1 MSLDLRE
8 VMDRVPDSQ
17 GFLTIEELDR
27 NTLALAEE
35 YPQLVQVQEVG
46 RSREGRIIRCL
57 KIGSGSK
64 NALLFACPHPNEP
77 IGAMTLDFLARELA
91 ENAQLRADMDYTW
104 YLIKVSDPDGIA
116 LNEGWFKGPFTVYH
130 YLRHYYRPA
139 FHEQVEWTFPVEY
152 KALKFDAPLPET
164 RIIMDLIERLKPA
177 FVYPLH
183 NLGFGG
189 AYWYLSH
196 PAPELY
202 EAYYACTAR
211 MGVPRKLGEAEV
223 PFAKEFA
230 PAVFQMLTV
239 QDDYD
244 YTETYTDA
252 DPAACHPYGTSSG
265 DYARQHSGED
275 TFVFVCELP
284 YFYERRIDDLSLSQR
299 TRRDAVA
306 ESCRYKARHWQDLME
321 LAGPV
326 EKLLDMPDNHFKTA
340 FDERMA
346 SGKGDL
352 DAQLRWADSVPEF
365 QQKAT
370 VAQEFDNL
378 LVSRFFQ
385 ATGTSLLLRA
395 CEFELERSGERGFT
409 GEETDLLRRTLE
421 QCERYL
427 RQECDYLEENMDY
440 QVTPIRKLVT
450 VQAECGLLTAQY
462 VSKRMHIQKGKDDAK

>member
-1 MSLDLRE
+1 MGIDLRQ

-17 GFLTIEELDR
+17 GFLTIEELDA
-27 NTLALAEE
+27 NTLALARE

-57 KIGSGSK
+57 RIGSGSR

-91 ENAQLRADMDYTW
+91 ENEELRRELDYTW

-116 LNEGWFKGPFTVYH
+116 LNEGWFKGPFTVYN

-152 KALKFDAPLPET
+152 KSLKFDAPLPET
-164 RIIMDLIERLKPA
+164 RILMELMERLRPS

-189 AYWYLSH
+189 AYWYLSR

-202 EAYYACTAR
+202 EQYYACTAR

-244 YTETYTDA
+244 YTEAYTNA
-252 DPAACHPYGTSSG
+252 DPVASHPYGTSSG
-265 DYARQHSGED
+265 DYASRHGAKD
-275 TFVFVCELP
+275 AFVFVCELP
-284 YFYERRIDDLSLSQR
+284 YFYEKRIDDLSPSSH
-299 TRRDAVA
+299 TRLDAVT
-306 ESCRYKARHWQDLME
+306 ESCRYKAKHHQDLMDM
-321 LAGPV
+321 AAPV
-326 EKLLDMPDNHFKTA
+326 HRLLDMPDNHFKTA

-346 SGKGDL
+346 SGQGDL
-352 DAQLRWADSVPEF
+352 DAQLRWAQSVPEF
-365 QQKAT
+365 REKAT

-395 CEFELERSGERGFT
+395 CEQELGRSRERGFT
-409 GEETDLLRRTLE
+409 PGEEELLRRALE
-421 QCERYL
+421 QCETYL
-427 RQECDYLEENMDY
+427 ARECDYLEQNMDY

-462 VSKRMHIQKGKDDAK
+462 ISKTTQNRKDEPK

>member
-1 MSLDLRE
+1 
-8 VMDRVPDSQ
+8 
-17 GFLTIEELDR
+17 
-27 NTLALAEE
+27 
-35 YPQLVQVQEVG
+35 
-46 RSREGRIIRCL
+46 
-57 KIGSGSK
+57 
-64 NALLFACPHPNEP
+64 
-77 IGAMTLDFLARELA
+77 
-91 ENAQLRADMDYTW
+91 
-104 YLIKVSDPDGIA
+104 
-116 LNEGWFKGPFTVYH
+116 
-130 YLRHYYRPA
+130 
-139 FHEQVEWTFPVEY
+139 
-152 KALKFDAPLPET
+152 
-164 RIIMDLIERLKPA
+164 
-177 FVYPLH
+177 
-183 NLGFGG
+183 
-189 AYWYLSH
+189 
-196 PAPELY
+196 
-202 EAYYACTAR
+202 
-211 MGVPRKLGEAEV
+211 
-223 PFAKEFA
+223 
-230 PAVFQMLTV
+230 
-239 QDDYD
+239 
-244 YTETYTDA
+244 
-252 DPAACHPYGTSSG
+252 
-265 DYARQHSGED
+265 
-275 TFVFVCELP
+275 
-284 YFYERRIDDLSLSQR
+284 
-299 TRRDAVA
+299 
-306 ESCRYKARHWQDLME
+306 ME

-409 GEETDLLRRTLE
+409 GEETDLLHRTLE

>member
-1 MSLDLRE
+1 MDLLSI
-8 VMDRVPDSQ
+8 MDRVPDSK
-17 GFLTIEELDR
+17 GFLTIEELDA
-27 NTLALAEE
+27 NTMALAEE
-35 YPQLVQVQEVG
+35 YPQLVEIREVG
-46 RSREGRIIRCL
+46 VSREGRSIRCL

-91 ENAQLRADMDYTW
+91 ENASLREEMDYTW
-104 YLIKVSDPDGIA
+104 YLIKVSDPDGTA
-116 LNEGWFKGPFTVYH
+116 LNEGWFKGPFTIH
-130 YLRHYYRPA
+130 NYLRHYYRPA

-152 KALKFDAPLPET
+152 KNLKFNAPLPET
-164 RIIMDLIERLKPA
+164 QIIMGLIEKLKPT

-202 EAYYACTAR
+202 EQYYSCTAR

-244 YTETYTDA
+244 YTEAYTDD
-252 DPAACHPYGTSSG
+252 DPVLSHPYGTSSG
-265 DYARQHSGED
+265 DYAQSHGAKD
-275 TFVFVCELP
+275 AFVFVCELP
-284 YFYERRIDDLSLSQR
+284 YFFERRIDDLSLSSR
-299 TRRDAVA
+299 TRRDTIA
-306 ESCRYKARHWQDLME
+306 ESCRYKSKHRQDLMDI
-321 LAGPV
+321 AQPV
-326 EKLLDMPDNHFKTA
+326 LKLLDMPDNHFKTA

-346 SGKGDL
+346 SGQGDL
-352 DAQLRWADSVPEF
+352 EAQLRWADSVPEF
-365 QQKAT
+365 RERAT

-395 CEFELERSGERGFT
+395 CEQELTRARERGFSEDDT
-409 GEETDLLRRTLE
+409 ALLRKALE
-421 QCERYL
+421 QCEAYL
-427 RQECDYLEENMDY
+427 SQECDYLERNMDY

-462 VSKRMHIQKGKDDAK
+462 VSKNQAEQKG

>member
-1 MSLDLRE
+1 MSLDIQKI
-8 VMDRVPDSQ
+8 MDRVPDSK
-17 GFLTIEELDR
+17 GFLTIEELDA
-27 NTLALAEE
+27 NTLALARE
-35 YPQLVQVQEVG
+35 YPDLVEVRELG
-46 RSREGRIIRCL
+46 RSREGRVIRCL

-91 ENAQLRADMDYTW
+91 ENAQLREEMDYTW
-104 YLIKVSDPDGIA
+104 YLVKVSDPDGIA
-116 LNEGWFKGPFTVYH
+116 LNEGWFKGPFTVYN

-152 KALKFDAPLPET
+152 KRLKFDAPLPET
-164 RIIMDLIERLKPA
+164 RIIMDLVEQLKPT

-202 EAYYACTAR
+202 DKYYACVAR

-244 YTETYTDA
+244 YTETYTDT
-252 DPAACHPYGTSSG
+252 DPVAAHPYGTSSG
-265 DYARQHSGED
+265 DYALKHGARD
-275 TFVFVCELP
+275 AFAFVCELP
-284 YFYERRIDDLSLSQR
+284 YFYERRIDDLSPSEY

-306 ESCRYKARHWQDLME
+306 ESCRYKARHWQDLMDM
-321 LAGPV
+321 AKPV
-326 EKLLDMPDNHFKTA
+326 LDLLDMPDNHFKTA

-346 SGKGDL
+346 SGQGDL
-352 DAQLRWADSVPEF
+352 EAQLRWADSVPEF
-365 QQKAT
+365 REPAT
-370 VAQEFDNL
+370 VAQAFDNL

-385 ATGTSLLLRA
+385 ATGTSLLVRS
-395 CEFELERSGERGFT
+395 CEKELARSGERGFT
-409 GEETDLLRRTLE
+409 EEEVSRLRRALE
-421 QCERYL
+421 RSEAYL
-427 RQECDYLEENMDY
+427 AQECDYLEQNMDY

-462 VSKRMHIQKGKDDAK
+462 VSQKAKIRKDEMK